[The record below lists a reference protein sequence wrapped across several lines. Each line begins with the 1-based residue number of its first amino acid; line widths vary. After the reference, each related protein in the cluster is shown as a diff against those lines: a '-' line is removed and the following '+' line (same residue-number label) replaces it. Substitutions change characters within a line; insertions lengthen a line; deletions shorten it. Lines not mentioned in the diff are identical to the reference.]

1 MILIK
6 IHSSVFERLEMS
18 IIIRVRSSN
27 GTQRISISPTS
38 PFSEFVKMLSEK
50 CAVPLDQ
57 LYVYRDLKDKNPLG
71 NFRTRQSLKNLR
83 LNHGDMLFIKSRIE
97 TPDSS
102 VTSMDSNMTSL
113 SHVALDDVDNKLSNC
128 DGLISRKLNPQ
139 LCNHNENGQCVH
151 CSPLEPYDDDYLKE
165 NKIKHMSYYSY
176 LKKRKSGSDGKF
188 VQMEDIDCTIKPGC
202 MKHPPWPEGICTQC
216 QPKAVTLNQQEY
228 RHSDFVEFESPEIV
242 ENFINYWRETG
253 LQRVGFLYG
262 RYDVES
268 HVPLGIKSV
277 VSFIYEPPQNSDQ
290 KSIEFLDDPYRC
302 VVDDIAKLLGLYCV
316 GWIFTDLQALSISDG
331 TVKNLRNGKT
341 FFLSAQECIHA
352 AYFQNK
358 YPSPSKLSKSGKF
371 GSKFVT
377 VCISGNESNTIE
389 MFAYQVSNQCM
400 ALVRDNIL
408 LPAREHPGLAYV
420 KLSSAE
426 QYVPDVFFREKDEY
440 GNIVTK
446 EARPLPVEYLLLQ
459 LPTGTPKDGHKPLL
473 PGGTRPPNFP
483 VVNRESLD
491 MEVFKRYYRAQPDEF
506 FLESLSDINVLF
518 FLHTNDTLSFQDNL
532 AEICSAIVKGDRE
545 TAQTF
550 KESPTWATLE
560 QILAVDTVLTASN
573 GSTWSCSICTL
584 INESDKTVCEAC
596 GTPKS

>member
-1 MILIK
+1 MA
-6 IHSSVFERLEMS
+6 

-27 GTQRISISPTS
+27 GTERLSISPSS
-38 PFSEFVKMLSEK
+38 PFSELVQMMSEK
-50 CAVPLDQ
+50 CKLPLEQ
-57 LYVYRDLKDKNPLG
+57 VHVYRDLKDKNPLG
-71 NFRTRQSLKNLR
+71 NFRTRQSLQNMR
-83 LNHGDMLFIKSRIE
+83 LNHGDMLFIKTRIE
-97 TPDSS
+97 TPESS
-102 VTSMDSNMTSL
+102 MSMDSEPSTATAS
-113 SHVALDDVDNKLSNC
+113 SIVLDDVDIKLSKC

-139 LCNHNENGQCVH
+139 LCNHNENGRCVH

-176 LKKRKSGSDGKF
+176 LKKRKSGSSGKF
-188 VQMEDIDCTIKPGC
+188 VQMEDIDCKIKPGC
-202 MKHPPWPEGICTQC
+202 IKHPPWPEGICTQC
-216 QPKAVTLNQQEY
+216 QPKAVTLNQQDY
-228 RHSDFVEFESPEIV
+228 RHTDFVEFESAEIV
-242 ENFINYWRETG
+242 ENFISYWRETG

-262 RYDVES
+262 RYDVEG
-268 HVPLGIKSV
+268 HVPLGIKSI

-290 KSIEFLDDPYRC
+290 KSVEFLDDPYHC
-302 VVDDIAKLLGLYCV
+302 VVDNIAKLLGLYCV

-358 YPSPSKLSKSGKF
+358 YPSPSNLSKLGKF

-420 KLSSAE
+420 KHSTAE

-440 GNIVTK
+440 GNVVTK

-473 PGGTRPPNFP
+473 PGGVAPPKFP
-483 VVNRESLD
+483 TVNREALD

-518 FLHTNDTLSFQDNL
+518 FLHTNDTLSFADSL
-532 AEICSAIVKGDRE
+532 AEICAAVVAQDRE
-545 TAQTF
+545 AAQNF

-560 QILAVDTVLTASN
+560 QILAVDTVLTHSN
-573 GSTWSCSICTL
+573 GNTWSCSICTL
-584 INESDKTVCEAC
+584 INDTSKTVCEAC
-596 GTPKS
+596 GTPKQ